1 MYKLICLEG
10 AAVVLTVLLQLMSA
24 HGSIVYG
31 SPTDQ
36 HRTAYGSPTWSWTDC
51 SESYMELKCMM
62 SLLYYNYCLQHHLTV
77 LHC

>member
-36 HRTAYGSPTWSWTDC
+36 HTAYGSPTWSWTDC